1 MGQYLQLAQQV
12 QRPVATPDALQP
24 VMSSH
29 GGYDVPMPGARVRWR
44 RGDKSYGFG
53 RVDQVLIDPADTPP
67 IWLCVSTDEGG
78 FIWLSL
84 QAVKLELVQEAPAAA
99 GKVGPE
105 GVGGSNL

>member
-1 MGQYLQLAQQV
+1 
-12 QRPVATPDALQP
+12 
-24 VMSSH
+24 
-29 GGYDVPMPGARVRWR
+29 
-44 RGDKSYGFG
+44 
-53 RVDQVLIDPADTPP
+53 LIDPADTPP